1 MFEYFTEFTSFLI
14 DTAGNVASYF
24 KNLLPNDLSIHR
36 QEEPQEEEANDEA
49 VDQDVLLAESQRLC
63 DLCKMYGTT
72 ECSLHAKLRLSM
84 SKRRYDDFKIF
95 REDVFDSKRDRDI
108 FFDQCNEDRYKAI
121 IENGVWTLSY
131 IGKVSDTRIVDAEG
145 ELGKLAFGRK
155 VQRICLVCVA
165 TNWKCCP
172 EHSIK

>member
-1 MFEYFTEFTSFLI
+1 MDKTMFEYFTGFTSFLI

-36 QEEPQEEEANDEA
+36 QEEEANDEA
-49 VDQDVLLAESQRLC
+49 VDQGVLLAESQRLC
-63 DLCKMYGTT
+63 DLCRMYGTT
-72 ECSLHAKLRLSM
+72 ECPLHAELKLSM
-84 SKRRYDDFKIF
+84 SKRGYDNFKLF

-131 IGKVSDTRIVDAEG
+131 IGKVSDTRIVDADWRVG
-145 ELGKLAFGRK
+145 
-155 VQRICLVCVA
+155 
-165 TNWKCCP
+165 
-172 EHSIK
+172 